1 MSEDD
6 IAAILR
12 SAGLDRFVP
21 LILLLH
27 TTASLLD
34 AAIPQ
39 PATGSH
45 WLPFRK
51 VLSFLALN
59 FGNAANSAQPALTTW
74 LQRLVIVAASRMPA
88 PDSQPTV
95 TQRLI
100 MALAARVPDPNEP
113 PKASP

>member
-1 MSEDD
+1 MSEADLT
-6 IAAILR
+6 ALLQT
-12 SAGLDRFVP
+12 AGLDRFVP
-21 LILLLH
+21 LLLLIH

-39 PATGSH
+39 PAAGSH

-74 LQRLVIVAASRMPA
+74 LQRLVIVAASRMPE
-88 PDSQPTV
+88 PGSQPTV

-100 MALAARVPDPNEP
+100 MAIAARVPDPNEQ